1 MARMIRP
8 AALALALLV
17 VPSLA
22 LAAEGDTAKKPAA
35 GKKAKG
41 SGSGEK
47 ELYATFITSQ
57 GTIGVRLFPEQKPNS
72 VKNFVELAEGK
83 KEWTDPRTGT
93 KSKKPLY
100 DGTVFHRVIP
110 NFMIQGGDPL
120 GQGVGGPGYAIPDEI
135 AEGERFFDQPCQLA
149 YANSGPNSNGSQ
161 FFITEVATLH
171 LNPRKCSNSPAGVCG
186 YVRFGEGVC
195 GCDLVGKIARLGNS
209 KTTLTK
215 VVISNKK
222 PTCQ

>member
-1 MARMIRP
+1 MPRMIKP
-8 AALALALLV
+8 AALLAALAL
-17 VPSLA
+17 VPTLA
-22 LAAEGDTAKKPAA
+22 LAAEGDAAKKPAA
-35 GKKAKG
+35 AKKAKAG
-41 SGSGEK
+41 AAGDK
-47 ELYATFITSQ
+47 ELYATFVTSQ
-57 GTIGVRLFPEQKPNS
+57 GKIGVRLFPEQKPNA

-83 KEWTDPRTGT
+83 KEWTDPRTGQ

-135 AEGERFFDQPCQLA
+135 ADSEHFFEQPCQLA

-161 FFITEVATLH
+161 FFITEVPTLH
-171 LNPRKCSNSPAGVCG
+171 LNPRKCSNSPSGVCG

-195 GCDLVGKIARLGNS
+195 GCELVGKIARLGNS
-209 KTTLTK
+209 KTTLEK
-215 VVISNKK
+215 VVISSKK